1 MTFLMPTLLILIYLY
16 LRKVWYSKRKI
27 KTSAIVE
34 RISLCKIE
42 PDLILPEVKI
52 KYKYYYDGGVY
63 FGTGY
68 LLIRDFLGNSEYEM
82 FAGADGF
89 PVMVTNSTFY
99 VSEEHIENYL
109 LQCSPNLL
117 IYLDPVEPF
126 HSEINKLSAP
136 SPSTTI

>member
-1 MTFLMPTLLILIYLY
+1 MTYLMPTLLVLIYLY
-16 LRKVWYSKRKI
+16 LRRVWYSKRKI
-27 KTSAIVE
+27 KTSALVE

-68 LLIRDFLGNSEYEM
+68 VLISDFLGNSEYEI
-82 FAGADGF
+82 FTGEAGI
-89 PVMVTNSTFY
+89 PVMITDSGYY

-109 LQCSPNLL
+109 LHCSPDLN

-126 HSEINKLSAP
+126 HSEINRLSVPTESAA
-136 SPSTTI
+136 S